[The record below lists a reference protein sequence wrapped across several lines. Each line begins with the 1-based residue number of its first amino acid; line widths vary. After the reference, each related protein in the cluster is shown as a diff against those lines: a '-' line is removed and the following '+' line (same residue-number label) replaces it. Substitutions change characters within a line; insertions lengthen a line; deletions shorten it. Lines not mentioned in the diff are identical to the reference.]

1 MDFRRSP
8 VGIFLCQAPDQDAN
22 FLADSRSPATLSGP
36 PPPIEAETGA
46 MPADDGVGFSLM
58 SASAKRDQSCCNKT
72 RNNRSGALKR
82 GRGRL
87 RFSAPSCW
95 RRASTSRAVSVRL
108 RTNTRT
114 TIRKARRNESSGSTV
129 VTHRNAAEIHKALC
143 AQAVEF
149 GTGRLFATH
158 DGLGRLK

>member
-87 RFSAPSCW
+87 RLSPQAVGE
-95 RRASTSRAVSVRL
+95 ASTSRQVSVGL

-114 TIRKARRNESSGSTV
+114 TVRKARSNERTDQP
-129 VTHRNAAEIHKALC
+129 L
-143 AQAVEF
+143 
-149 GTGRLFATH
+149 
-158 DGLGRLK
+158 